1 MKKFLLLGSIFFLG
15 ASYIYSYNLREIQVG
30 GNFHY
35 FLKKPLPTLS
45 QTGGGISLSY
55 NIPVSPSS
63 WMGIYL
69 GGKFTSQEESL
80 AQMVYGLLIGHRIF
94 SRWYVLYG
102 LLLSMNFLS
111 DRKGYATSHNTRLSV
126 GYFLGER
133 IYMDLSYH
141 YSRIRYFEV
150 DPIFLDRIE
159 WEIGYRFF
167 FRTSK

>member
-1 MKKFLLLGSIFFLG
+1 MKNFLLLFILLFIST
-15 ASYIYSYNLREIQVG
+15 SHIYAYNLREIQVG
-30 GNFHY
+30 ANIHY
-35 FLKKPLPTLS
+35 FFQKPLPTLT
-45 QTGGGISLSY
+45 QLGGGLSLSY
-55 NIPVSPSS
+55 NIPVSSSS

-69 GGKFTSQEESL
+69 GGKFTSKEENLS
-80 AQMVYGLLIGHRIF
+80 QMVYGLLIGHRIF

-159 WEIGYRFF
+159 WEVGYRFF